1 MVPKEI
7 IDILSEVR
15 IEEFLKSHSISRY
28 TLHEDSPLILSTVY
42 LNYYNIVYLNIYQI
56 PAITLVDEKSN
67 PTGFIT
73 GYHLLHAL
81 YTHREKV
88 WEALYKI
95 QLKDVK
101 DELISVDINETV
113 INLIRKLHKEG
124 FLYACVMHEGKSLGT
139 IGYLNLLKFLL
150 NFKEL
155 ENVNSPYT
163 PNIIYVHPN
172 SKLIEVI
179 FTMLSKRVR
188 RLLVMD
194 INKIISD
201 RSIIRTLFS
210 KYYIEYLRD
219 KPSEILYA
227 PIEEFPSFFENF
239 KFVEN
244 EINLYKAINLCLES
258 ESNCLIIEDFKGIIT
273 PWDLAIKPF
282 VE

>member
-1 MVPKEI
+1 M
-7 IDILSEVR
+7 
-15 IEEFLKSHSISRY
+15 FLI
-28 TLHEDSPLILSTVY
+28 
-42 LNYYNIVYLNIYQI
+42 
-56 PAITLVDEKSN
+56 
-67 PTGFIT
+67 F
-73 GYHLLHAL
+73 L
-81 YTHREKV
+81 YTYRERV

-95 QLKDVK
+95 KVKDVK
-101 DELISVDINETV
+101 WDLLYVDFNETV
-113 INLIRKLHKEG
+113 INLIKKLHKEAW
-124 FLYACVMHEGKSLGT
+124 LYACVMHEGKSPGT

-155 ENVNSPYT
+155 ENVNAPYT
-163 PNIIYVHPN
+163 SNIIYVYPS

-179 FTMLSKRVR
+179 YTMLSKRVR

-194 INKIISD
+194 IKKIISD

-210 KYYIEYLRD
+210 EYYVQYLRD

-227 PIEEFPSFFENF
+227 PINEFPSFFENF

>member
-7 IDILSEVR
+7 IDILSEMRVKD
-15 IEEFLKSHSISRY
+15 ILKTYPTGYY
-28 TLHEDSPLILSTVY
+28 TLNEDSPLILSMVY
-42 LNYYNIVYLNIYQI
+42 LCLYQI
-56 PAITLVDEKSN
+56 HAVTLVDEKSN

-73 GYHLLHAL
+73 GYNVFNIL
-81 YTHREKV
+81 YTYRERV

-95 QLKDVK
+95 KVKDVK
-101 DELISVDINETV
+101 WDLLYVDFNETV
-113 INLIRKLHKEG
+113 INLIKKLHKEAW
-124 FLYACVMHEGKSLGT
+124 LYACVMHEGKSLGT

-155 ENVNSPYT
+155 ENVNAPYT
-163 PNIIYVHPN
+163 PNIIYTYPS

-179 FTMLSKRVR
+179 YTMLSKRVR

-210 KYYIEYLRD
+210 EYYVQYLRD

-244 EINLYKAINLCLES
+244 EVNLYKAMNLCLES